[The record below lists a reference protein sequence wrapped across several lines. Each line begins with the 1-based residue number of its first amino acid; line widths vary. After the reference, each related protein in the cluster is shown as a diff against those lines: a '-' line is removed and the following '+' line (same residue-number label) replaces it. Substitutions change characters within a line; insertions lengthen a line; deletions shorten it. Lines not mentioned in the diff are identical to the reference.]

1 MGRVRQG
8 AALVLL
14 LALGQW
20 GAVAAQK
27 KFLEKVKK
35 KTTTEKPRLLQTGD
49 GEIWQPRRTFEI
61 EGVADI
67 FG

>member
-1 MGRVRQG
+1 MGRVSG
-8 AALVLL
+8 ALALGLL
-14 LALGQW
+14 LAIGHW
-20 GAVAAQK
+20 GSVAAQK

-49 GEIWQPRRTFEI
+49 GEIWQSAYSGT
-61 EGVADI
+61 EGPADI

>member
-8 AALVLL
+8 LALGLL
-14 LALGQW
+14 LAIGHW
-20 GAVAAQK
+20 GTGVAQK

-49 GEIWQPRRTFEI
+49 GEIWQPAYYGI
-61 EGVADI
+61 EGPVDI